1 MTKLLLAFLLLAV
14 ACHARTVTVSDHGA
28 VGDGTTLNT
37 HALQQAIDACHASG
51 GGKVVFSAGN
61 YITGT
66 LFLKS
71 NVILH
76 LEAGATLAGSTNF
89 KDYAPNVFRNQ
100 YADRNKKEGC
110 LIFAENAANIGIEGK
125 GKIDG
130 RGHRSNFPHPDDPKK
145 DRPMLLRFLRCTNV
159 SLENV
164 ELVNPASWTLAM
176 IYCRRVNIQGV
187 TIHAKVNSN
196 GDGLDF
202 DGCEN
207 VTISNCVMDTS
218 DDSICLQSSRPD
230 TPCRLFTITN
240 CIMTSLR
247 AAIRIGMLSTGD
259 FYGITVDN
267 CVFHDIND
275 AAIKIQMNE
284 GGKMDG
290 MQFSNLIF
298 KDVISA
304 VFMTFNNYT
313 VYVDGPPEPAPLQSM
328 KNFRFSNFQITA
340 KTNPKEIAKPLI
352 MLTGLPGHPIE
363 NVTFSNIAIMAQGGG
378 SVADGAI
385 RSIPELA
392 RVRPEFTQFGKVVP
406 AYGIYARHVKGLA
419 FDHIVLETHTPEHR
433 PAVICDDVSD
443 LEFSDSKVAASA
455 ESESAIRLQNV
466 QRAWIRNSRAVGRS
480 PTWVQVEGTASKE
493 ILLTGNDLRNTEKL
507 FTVSLG
513 ATNDAVTAKHNTP

>member
-1 MTKLLLAFLLLAV
+1 MKRSLLTFLLLAI
-14 ACHARTVTVSDHGA
+14 ACQARTITVSDHGA

-37 HALQQAIDACHASG
+37 KALQQAIDDCHASG

-61 YITGT
+61 YVTGT

-71 NVILH
+71 NVVLH
-76 LEAGATLAGSTNF
+76 LEAGATLSGSTSF
-89 KDYAPNVFRNQ
+89 KDYATNVFRNQ
-100 YADRNKKEGC
+100 YADKNKKEGC
-110 LIFAENAANIGIEGK
+110 LIFAENAANVGIEGK

-130 RGHRSNFPHPDDPKK
+130 RGHRSNFPHPDDPRK

-176 IYCRRVNIQGV
+176 IYCRRVNVQGV
-187 TIHAKVNSN
+187 TIHSKVNSN

-207 VTISNCVMDTS
+207 VTISNCAMDTS

-247 AAIRIGMLSTGD
+247 AAIRIGMLSTGE
-259 FYGITVDN
+259 FYGVTVNN

-313 VYVDGPPEPAPLQSM
+313 VYVDGPAEPAPLQSM

-340 KTNPKEIAKPLI
+340 KNTPMETAKPLI
-352 MLTGLPGHPIE
+352 LLTGLPGHAIE
-363 NVTFSNIAIMAQGGG
+363 NVTFSNISITAQGGG
-378 SVADGAI
+378 SAADGKL
-385 RSIPELA
+385 RPIPELH
-392 RVRPEFTQFGKVVP
+392 RVRPEFTQFGKAIP
-406 AYGIYARHVKGLA
+406 AYGIYARHVKGLS
-419 FDHIVLETHTPEHR
+419 FDHVTIDFQTPENR
-433 PAVICDDVSD
+433 PAVICDDVTD
-443 LEFSDSKVAASA
+443 FEFSDSRAAVSADA
-455 ESESAIRLQNV
+455 ESTIRLRNV
-466 QRAWIRNSRAVGRS
+466 QRAWIRNCRPAGRTRAF
-480 PTWVQVEGTASKE
+480 VQVEGKE
-493 ILLTGNDLRNTEKL
+493 SGAILLSGNDLRSADQAFN
-507 FTVSLG
+507 VIDG
-513 ATNDAVTAKHNTP
+513 AANDAVTSTHNTK